1 MKQIGDKVSYVR
13 NPFAKNSF
21 YCLALALAGL
31 GLGAASIYL
40 SVSSAG
46 QGGLNTGALGFSS
59 LVSALMGLWFGV
71 CSFAEKDRNY
81 ILAKIGLS
89 ISLVLVIVWC
99 VIIITGI
106 VR

>member
-13 NPFAKNSF
+13 NPFARNSY
-21 YCLALALAGL
+21 YCLVLAVVSLALAG
-31 GLGAASIYL
+31 ASMYL
-40 SVSSAG
+40 SVIRAG

-59 LVSALMGLWFGV
+59 IVAAIMGMWYALL
-71 CSFAEKDRNY
+71 SFAEKERNY

-89 ISLVLVIVWC
+89 ICLVLLIVWS
-99 VIIITGI
+99 VIIITGF

>member
-13 NPFAKNSF
+13 NPFAKNGY
-21 YCLALALAGL
+21 YCLALAVLSLAL
-31 GLGAASIYL
+31 GGAGMYL
-40 SVSSAG
+40 SVASAG

-59 LVSALMGLWFGV
+59 IAAALMGLWYGV
-71 CSFAEKDRNY
+71 CSFTEKDRNY

-89 ISLVLVIVWC
+89 ISLVLLIVWG